1 MKIDAHQHFWSFNPV
16 RDSWI
21 DGSMEILQKD
31 FLPKHLKPILE
42 NNGIDGCI
50 AVEANP
56 SEAETQF
63 LLQLADENNLIKGVV
78 GWVDLCADNV
88 EERLKYF
95 AENKNFKGVRA
106 LLQVENED
114 FVLGEAFQN
123 GISKLNQFNLTFDV
137 LIFPKH
143 LENVVK
149 LVQAFP
155 KQQFVIDHMAKPQIS
170 KGLDE
175 NWVKYINQL
184 GACENVTCKI
194 SGMVTET
201 ENFNFQPE
209 EFTPF
214 LDVMV
219 NAFGTERL
227 LFGSDWPVCLLAAEY
242 KSVLQII
249 ENYFIDF
256 SEEEQ
261 RQVMGGNAVKI
272 YNL

>member
-1 MKIDAHQHFWSFNPV
+1 MKIDAHQHFWNFNPV

-42 NNGIDGCI
+42 NNRIDGCI

-95 AENKNFKGVRA
+95 AENKKFKGVRA

-184 GACENVTCKI
+184 GACKNVACKI